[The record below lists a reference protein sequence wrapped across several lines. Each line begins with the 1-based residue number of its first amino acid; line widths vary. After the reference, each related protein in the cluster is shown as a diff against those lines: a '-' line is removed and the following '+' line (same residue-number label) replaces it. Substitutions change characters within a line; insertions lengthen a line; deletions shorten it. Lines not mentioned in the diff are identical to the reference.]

1 MKTLLEYALFAG
13 IARLLQLL
21 PLEAVRRAARG
32 AAWLFWNVI
41 PIRRGLTL
49 MQLRVAFPDTS
60 DAEIREIARASFVN
74 LVTTIFELMWTPR
87 LDEDTLR
94 RVLRVRNPEVIVQAA
109 RRGRGVILMSGHFG
123 NWEWLSVGVAALL
136 AMPFTVIV
144 HSIHNPRVDGLVEG
158 WRAHFGNRTVPMG
171 VSVREIIHAL
181 RNRGAVAMLAD
192 QSGPSGAIYVRYFGR
207 PAATYEGPAT
217 FALRLG
223 APVIM
228 GYSLRREDGNYD
240 VVVEEIPTRDL
251 DGFTEANVRELTRR
265 HVRALESMVRE
276 HPALWLWQ
284 HKRWKHAPGP
294 DNVVVED
301 PPTPVD
307 EPPVDAGDPR
317 VDGDALP
324 VDGEKE

>member
-1 MKTLLEYALFAG
+1 MKSVLEYALFAG
-13 IARLLQLL
+13 IASLLQLL
-21 PLEAVRRAARG
+21 PLAGVRRAARV
-32 AAWLFWNVI
+32 AAWVFWHVI

-49 MQLRVAFPDTS
+49 MQLRIAFPDRS
-60 DAEIREIARASFVN
+60 EDEIREIARASFVN

-87 LDEDTLR
+87 LDAETLG
-94 RVLRVRNPEVIVQAA
+94 RVLHLRNPEVIVQAA

-123 NWEWLSVGVAALL
+123 NWEWLSIGVAALL
-136 AMPFTVIV
+136 SLPFTVIV
-144 HSIHNPRVDGLVEG
+144 HSIHNPRVDTLVEG

-228 GYSLRREDGNYD
+228 GYSYRRDDGDYD
-240 VVVEEIPTRDL
+240 VVVEEIPTQDL
-251 DGFTEANVRELTRR
+251 DGFTETNVRELTRR
-265 HVRALESMVRE
+265 HVRALERAVRA
-276 HPALWLWQ
+276 HPSLWLWQ
-284 HKRWKHAPGP
+284 HKRWKHAPGA
-294 DNVVVED
+294 DNVIVED
-301 PPTPVD
+301 PPL
-307 EPPVDAGDPR
+307 AGD
-317 VDGDALP
+317 A
-324 VDGEKE
+324 KE